1 MLSGVAYRY
10 LQEYKT
16 RYPTGDRIFEGV
28 GGKPYSSRSVDRI
41 VKHSA
46 AAANISKPV
55 SAHTLRHSFATHLL
69 EHGTDLRYIQVLL
82 GHESSKTTERYTHLT
97 KRGFEKLKSPLDS
110 LMGSVTLVDNADI

>member
-1 MLSGVAYRY
+1 MSGVAYRY

-110 LMGSVTLVDNADI
+110 LMGSVTLADNADI